1 MNKKELISAVA
12 GVLIILV
19 AIFLFY
25 AYILDY
31 SLVQSMA
38 IGAAAAFTYWVVVM
52 VISKVMNKRK

>member
-19 AIFLFY
+19 AIFMFY

>member
-25 AYILDY
+25 AYILEY

-38 IGAAAAFTYWVVVM
+38 IGAAAAFTYWVIITVV
-52 VISKVMNKRK
+52 SKVMNKKK